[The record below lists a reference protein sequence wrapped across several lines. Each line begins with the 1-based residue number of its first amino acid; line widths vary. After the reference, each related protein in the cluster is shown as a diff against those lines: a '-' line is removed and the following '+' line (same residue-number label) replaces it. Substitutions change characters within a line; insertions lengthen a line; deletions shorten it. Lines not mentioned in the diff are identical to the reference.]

1 MGIFIGIDYGIKRI
15 GLACTDLGN
24 MIASALTTVQSK
36 KIIPFL
42 KKYNE
47 ENPIEKFIVGK
58 PKQKDGKASDI
69 EKEILGFIDL
79 LHRNFPSISVER
91 YDERYTSK
99 IASNLMKESG
109 LNKKR
114 RKDKNLIDKISAT
127 IILQSY
133 LESNVNQKL

>member
-1 MGIFIGIDYGIKRI
+1 METK
-15 GLACTDLGN
+15 
-24 MIASALTTVQSK
+24 
-36 KIIPFL
+36 
-42 KKYNE
+42 
-47 ENPIEKFIVGK
+47 
-58 PKQKDGKASDI
+58 
-69 EKEILGFIDL
+69 GFIDL